1 MSCATERKGYVK
13 KYLTFFRIQF
23 SGALQYRAAALGG
36 ITTQFAWG
44 FMSILLY
51 KAFYTENAVAFPRSF
66 DALVSY
72 IWLQQAFLAIF
83 MLWFLDNDIFAVI
96 RNGNVAYELVR
107 PIDLYNMWFVKNAA
121 VRLAKAVLRCF
132 PILLVTVFLP
142 APYGL
147 SMPAGASA
155 FLLFLL
161 TMFLGFLVVSSFCM
175 LIYIVAF
182 FTLNPT
188 GIRIMALS
196 LTELLAGA
204 VVPLPFFPDGIRQIA
219 LLTPFAAMQNLPLR
233 AYSGDV
239 AGTELY
245 SGILLQVFWL
255 AVMLAA
261 GKIWMKKAIKNTVV
275 QGG

>member
-1 MSCATERKGYVK
+1 MKNSK
-13 KYLTFFRIQF
+13 KYLSFFRITF
-23 SGALQYRAAALGG
+23 TGGLQYRAAALGG
-36 ITTQFAWG
+36 ISTQFAWS

-51 KAFYTENAVAFPRSF
+51 RAFYTENAVAFPMEF

-83 MLWFLDNDIFAVI
+83 MLWFMDNDIFAVI
-96 RNGNVAYELVR
+96 RSGNVAYELIR
-107 PIDLYNMWFVKNAA
+107 PIDLYNMWFIKNAA

-132 PILLVTVFLP
+132 PILIIIVFIP

-147 SMPAGASA
+147 SMPANAGA
-155 FLLFLL
+155 FLMFLL
-161 TMFLGFLVVSSFCM
+161 TMFLGFLVVCSFCM

-182 FTLNPT
+182 FTLNPM
-188 GIRIMALS
+188 GIRIIALS

-204 VVPLPFFPDGIRQIA
+204 VIPLPFFPDVIRKIV

-233 AYSGDV
+233 AYSGDA
-239 AGTELY
+239 AGAELLT
-245 SGILLQVFWL
+245 GMLLQVFWF
-255 AVMLAA
+255 AIMIATGRV
-261 GKIWMKKAIKNTVV
+261 WMKKAIKNAVV